1 MQGAGEISCS
11 SAHRCKAASSFSAR
25 ILHVVFSEL
34 RDGERHDNPK
44 GALLYLPR
52 GSIRA
57 SPQHTFGM
65 LGRHDLAGNDSGSN
79 WDHSCFASLRKR
91 GLHPLSPLR
100 VYLLRTCR
108 RRTMQRH
115 RTATTRILQC
125 IPLTISLTFSYA
137 ISRDSWDTSIW

>member
-11 SAHRCKAASSFSAR
+11 SAHRCKVASSFSAR

-52 GSIRA
+52 GGIRA
-57 SPQHTFGM
+57 SPLPG
-65 LGRHDLAGNDSGSN
+65 DLAGNDPGSN
-79 WDHSCFASLRKR
+79 RDHSCFASLRKR
-91 GLHPLSPLR
+91 GLHPLSTLR

-108 RRTMQRH
+108 RRTMRRH
-115 RTATTRILQC
+115 RTATTSFLQC

-137 ISRDSWDTSIW
+137 ISRDWLDTSIW